1 MRKNAY
7 AAILICLMAIVPIT
21 GLTGCKCS
29 DCDKPAPADTLT
41 EETANDSLS
50 ITAPSGDKIAEDM
63 ESLEEQIRLMIAEK
77 YGEDIPFEITSI
89 EYADVPQEYYLA
101 TINYRMENGITSNFV
116 MTNLV
121 ENDDVHITQDTK
133 SVTFEFKSEN

>member
-1 MRKNAY
+1 MIKDTY
-7 AAILICLMAIVPIT
+7 IILFCLIAIVSIT

-89 EYADVPQEYYLA
+89 EYSDVPQEYYLA

-121 ENDDVHITQDTK
+121 ENDDVQITQDTK

>member
-1 MRKNAY
+1 MKKNAY
-7 AAILICLMAIVPIT
+7 TILICLIAVVSIT

>member
-1 MRKNAY
+1 MKKNAY
-7 AAILICLMAIVPIT
+7 TILICLIAIVSIT

-29 DCDKPAPADTLT
+29 DSDKPAQAGTLT

-121 ENDDVHITQDTK
+121 ENDDVQITQDTK

>member
-1 MRKNAY
+1 MKKNAY
-7 AAILICLMAIVPIT
+7 AILICLIAIVSIT

-29 DCDKPAPADTLT
+29 DSDKPAPADTLT
-41 EETANDSLS
+41 GETANDSLS
-50 ITAPSGDKIAEDM
+50 VTAPNGDKIAEDM
-63 ESLEEQIRLMIAEK
+63 EALEEQIRLMIAEQ

-89 EYADVPQEYYLA
+89 EYSDVPQEYYLA

-121 ENDDVHITQDTK
+121 ENDDVQITQDTK

>member
-1 MRKNAY
+1 MKKNAY
-7 AAILICLMAIVPIT
+7 TILICLIAIVSIT

-89 EYADVPQEYYLA
+89 EYSDVPQEYYLA

-121 ENDDVHITQDTK
+121 ENDDVQITQDTK
-133 SVTFEFKSEN
+133 SVIFEFKSEN

>member
-1 MRKNAY
+1 MKKNAY
-7 AAILICLMAIVPIT
+7 TILICLIAIVSIT

-29 DCDKPAPADTLT
+29 DSDKQTPAETLT

-63 ESLEEQIRLMIAEK
+63 ESLEEQIKLMIAEK

-89 EYADVPQEYYLA
+89 EYADVPQGYYFA
-101 TINYRMENGITSNFV
+101 TINYRMENGIMSNFAI
-116 MTNLV
+116 TNLV
-121 ENDDVHITQDTK
+121 ENADVKINESPN

>member
-1 MRKNAY
+1 M
-7 AAILICLMAIVPIT
+7 
-21 GLTGCKCS
+21 
-29 DCDKPAPADTLT
+29 T

-50 ITAPSGDKIAEDM
+50 VTAPNGDKIAEDM
-63 ESLEEQIRLMIAEK
+63 EALEEQIRLMIAEQ

-89 EYADVPQEYYLA
+89 EYSDVPQEYYLA

-121 ENDDVHITQDTK
+121 ENDDVQITQDTK

>member
-1 MRKNAY
+1 MKKNAY
-7 AAILICLMAIVPIT
+7 TILICLIAIVSIT

-29 DCDKPAPADTLT
+29 DCDKPAPAGTLT